1 MNTMAHPILQQNGR
15 GTTMASTAAARKVIV
30 EFPEELLKQ
39 TEKAAAELSTDR
51 SKLIRSA
58 VEAFLENR
66 EKVQFEA
73 ELAEAYRANDELNR
87 EIAAEFDHVQA
98 ENY

>member
-1 MNTMAHPILQQNGR
+1 
-15 GTTMASTAAARKVIV
+15 MASTAAARKVIV

-39 TEKAAAELSTDR
+39 TEKVAAELSTDR

-58 VEAFLENR
+58 VEAFLDNR
-66 EKVQFEA
+66 EKAQFEV

-87 EIAAEFDHVQA
+87 EIAAEFDHVHA